1 MGRGYITL
9 KFSKEEDMLNV
20 WQGGP
25 WKIEA
30 FDRPVANNR
39 RTRDKTFGHFAR
51 VQVDI
56 DVTLDHKDLLIE
68 REDLDTGETFLFL
81 QEYIMEDLTTASNE
95 KQIRDVQNT
104 NNREVLGGDTSN
116 PTSPFG
122 FIGDKRNYDRANNE
136 ESNDGITPIR
146 KTPMPPGAEKSP
158 RQVADVSSSTNH
170 NVERH
175 QSTSLGDIKKSQDSL
190 ITSAPDPAKDKFT
203 KIRLGNSRARRA
215 LSDIVHSVKPEII
228 DVDEPKKFFGDL
240 PISFLKSIGYTVDVI
255 QNSRNISKPNLW
267 ILWKADIPKPNLLS
281 TSDQQVTISCVAY
294 AKYVVITV
302 GHAGHTCAKR
312 RELWLQFAAVAPNG
326 PWCLVGDF
334 NAILFSYEKSG
345 CGPSNQR
352 SMEEFAAM
360 VSTSNL
366 IAVPSTG
373 FKFTQSNNQSA
384 SRLVCAKLDRA
395 FANDAWF
402 EEFSKCATKALPRFS
417 FDHSPLL
424 IHSEVIPKLSNI
436 PFKLFRFWMDHDQ
449 FLTEVQKTWNEG
461 INGFAIFRIFHKL
474 RRLKVVLKKWAKL
487 VFGNLN
493 SKVSKAKTELE
504 DIHELMENV
513 GFIQQILNDEK

>member
-1 MGRGYITL
+1 MTPPRPVPPPPSYGKGIRWRSNGWVIGEYVYEAAATLVLVDGVGVSSWSNGSGSVQMIPMGRGYITL

-68 REDLDTGETFLFL
+68 REDLDTAT
-81 QEYIMEDLTTASNE
+81 
-95 KQIRDVQNT
+95 
-104 NNREVLGGDTSN
+104 VLEC
-116 PTSPFG
+116 
-122 FIGDKRNYDRANNE
+122 KR
-136 ESNDGITPIR
+136 
-146 KTPMPPGAEKSP
+146 
-158 RQVADVSSSTNH
+158 
-170 NVERH
+170 
-175 QSTSLGDIKKSQDSL
+175 
-190 ITSAPDPAKDKFT
+190 F
-203 KIRLGNSRARRA
+203 GNSRARRA

-366 IAVPSTG
+366 IA
-373 FKFTQSNNQSA
+373 SA